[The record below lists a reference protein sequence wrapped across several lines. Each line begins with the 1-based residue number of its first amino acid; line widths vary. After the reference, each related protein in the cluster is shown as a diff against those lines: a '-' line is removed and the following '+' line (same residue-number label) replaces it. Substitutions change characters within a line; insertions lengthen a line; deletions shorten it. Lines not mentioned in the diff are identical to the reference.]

1 MLQLRVLKLAQSWIT
16 MRVLLSII
24 LSTIGALGNLTFIL
38 VIVIYI
44 FAVIGMQL
52 FAKDYTPDKFD
63 PDPVP
68 RWNFNDF
75 FHSFM
80 MIFRILCGEWIEPLW
95 DCMRAEEAAGTKS
108 SCFAIF
114 LPALVMGN
122 FMVLNLFL
130 ALLLNSFNSEELKS
144 KKEEVGD
151 ESKLAKS
158 FERLRSI
165 VRKGGFRKNK
175 GLNEN
180 EPNSK
185 LEKLVNE
192 IVIQQRNEKK
202 GILVDPNKKYAEKP
216 TVPSYSLSYQE
227 TFNRPLS
234 GSDFAFEISNN
245 KISQALKTISG
256 SQETVTDMDDQR
268 QLPSDDKREIM
279 HQMSSGFGTQ
289 QSKDE
294 PLEMTQQIIQQT
306 PANWLSQSKRQSFN
320 LPKRYRLSLTSPPN
334 AGDTNSNSSSCTYS
348 EISRHLKRLS
358 SNQSINTLSLDQEEL
373 LNHTNLKDELLNCD
387 QKELFQF
394 LNDDYDDY
402 IEPPFKEQ
410 NVLQTEPKK
419 SVQILDNVKEILSPD
434 KMDGKKVPK
443 TPSHTKISELNE
455 LTGKPWHCLV
465 SYVDDLTVGGRKNSQ
480 GVYNDPM
487 AYPSFAEVKP
497 AKVPID
503 CFPDSCYKQ
512 FSCFDN
518 CIKTNVGQK
527 WMHFRTKVLNVVD
540 TPVFEWFIL
549 FLIFASSVTLCF
561 EDIHLD
567 KNPDLKRILYWTNFG
582 FSLIFVIEMFMK
594 WIALGFKQYFS
605 SFWTILDFII
615 VFVSSIL
622 NS

>member
-1 MLQLRVLKLAQSWIT
+1 MCLNLQLRVLKLAQSWIT

-151 ESKLAKS
+151 DSKLAKS

-165 VRKGGFRKNK
+165 VRKGGFRKK
-175 GLNEN
+175 QLNEN
-180 EPNSK
+180 ESDSK
-185 LEKLVNE
+185 LEKLVNQ

-202 GILVDPNKKYAEKP
+202 GILVDPNKKYVDKQP
-216 TVPSYSLSYQE
+216 TVPSTYNLSYQE

-234 GSDFAFEISNN
+234 GSDFAFDMTNN
-245 KISQALKTISG
+245 KVSQALKTISG
-256 SQETVTDMDDQR
+256 SQETVTDMDDR

-294 PLEMTQQIIQQT
+294 PLEMTQIIQT
-306 PANWLSQSKRQSFN
+306 PANWLSQPKRQSFN

-334 AGDTNSNSSSCTYS
+334 AGDTNSISSSCTYS

-402 IEPPFKEQ
+402 IEPSLKEQ
-410 NVLQTEPKK
+410 DIPQTEPRK
-419 SVQILDNVKEILSPD
+419 SVQICMDNVKELISPD

-465 SYVDDLTVGGRKNSQ
+465 SYVDDLTVGGRKNSK
-480 GVYNDPM
+480 GAYNDPM

-497 AKVPID
+497 PKVPID

-512 FSCFDN
+512 FSCFDD

-605 SFWTILDFII
+605 SFWTILDFVI
-615 VFVSSIL
+615 VFVS
-622 NS
+622 